1 MTKLYNKSSEKEKRR
16 QLRQNITKAEKLV
29 WDKVKDR
36 QIEKCKICRQYS
48 VDKFVIDFY
57 SPELKLAIEIDGESH
72 FENGAA
78 EYDKERQ
85 AFLESAGITF
95 IRFTNN
101 DVSKSLSGVLE
112 SIAQKIRELRYACL
126 KTLSPLQPSKD
137 LING

>member
-16 QLRQNITKAEKLV
+16 QLRQNITKAEKLL
-29 WDKVKDR
+29 WDKVKHR
-36 QIEKCKICRQYS
+36 QIENCKIRRQYS
-48 VDKFVIDFY
+48 LAKFVIDFY
-57 SPELKLAIEIDGESH
+57 SPELKLAVEIDGESQ

-101 DVSKSLSGVLE
+101 DE
-112 SIAQKIRELRYACL
+112 
-126 KTLSPLQPSKD
+126 
-137 LING
+137 

>member
-36 QIEKCKICRQYS
+36 QIENCKIRRQYS

-85 AFLESAGITF
+85 GFLESAGITF

-101 DVSKSLSGVLE
+101 DVSKSLSRVLE
-112 SIAQKIRELRYACL
+112 SIAQKIRELRDNI
-126 KTLSPLQPSKD
+126 KQVS
-137 LING
+137 